1 MLPLIIG
8 CFKVKWKKL
17 YSTVFPEG
25 NNIDELIHHAQ
36 DIILNSLLGNHK
48 SDRNFGHMQS
58 TLWVA
63 TSILSRHLQQEN
75 TFIKTAWKL
84 TKKPT
89 GSKKLA
95 LAMLGKFCN
104 ELESPTND
112 FVPWQKK
119 KLYLNASSLSKQ
131 FSFS

>member
-25 NNIDELIHHAQ
+25 NNIDELIHHAK
-36 DIILNSLLGNHK
+36 DTILNSLLGNHE
-48 SDRNFGHMQS
+48 SDKFWPYAVHVVS
-58 TLWVA
+58 C
-63 TSILSRHLQQEN
+63 HLYSQQAPPARN

-84 TKKPT
+84 TKNPT

-95 LAMLGKFCN
+95 LAMFGKFCN
-104 ELESPTND
+104 ELASHQQMILCYD
-112 FVPWQKK
+112 KK
-119 KLYLNASSLSKQ
+119 KLHLNASSLSKQ
-131 FSFS
+131 VSVP